1 MLRRCAGNMG
11 VEHVEAW
18 CWTGCGV
25 CQQNKDGGKKKVG
38 FQRKK
43 NTLLVGRTGLTLQG
57 ALWCFTRAQAF
68 QITDL
73 ISLVQLIPPSPPQI
87 LVTYHCPDKIFL
99 HSFSFCNMWPGIL
112 HPIAV
117 LLILNVQLLAVSEN
131 IFPHPG
137 SYATTRSLIFQ
148 FS

>member
-1 MLRRCAGNMG
+1 M
-11 VEHVEAW
+11 
-18 CWTGCGV
+18 CWKHGCWACGSLV
-25 CQQNKDGGKKKVG
+25 LNRVWSVPAKQGWGEKKSGISKE
-38 FQRKK
+38 K

-73 ISLVQLIPPSPPQI
+73 ISLVQLILPPTPPQI

-131 IFPHPG
+131 VFPHPG